1 MSLVMKMAQIEIKP
15 DHHILILGK
24 TGSGKSFA
32 TKHIFLPSLK
42 RQDNQV
48 LVILD
53 SKREYG
59 DITNNV
65 VTTPQALNH
74 FLYAEKKPKGKIVR
88 ILNAPPTERIAEEY
102 LSAAYA
108 PHHDIMTTDWRA
120 TFGVRFFIEDMP
132 MFYDSPYKVPPQLK
146 YWACMGRAAF
156 PNCPRTLVGTYQRA
170 QLIPKTVMTQ
180 CEHLFLFSLS
190 EYDIVHSI
198 IPIYGHSAGNKVATL
213 EKYGYVLV
221 SDLYDEPIKFKP
233 YQPNFTVKSEKGI
246 YLD

>member
-1 MSLVMKMAQIEIKP
+1 MTQIEILP
-15 DHHILILGK
+15 SHHILILGK

-32 TKHIFLPSLK
+32 TKHVFIEALK
-42 RQDNQV
+42 RQENQV

-59 DITNNV
+59 DITEHC
-65 VTTPQALNH
+65 VTSPHALNH
-74 FLYAEKKPKGKIVR
+74 FLYAKEKPEGKIVR
-88 ILNAPPTERIAEEY
+88 ILNARPEEAVAEEY
-102 LSAAYA
+102 LSSAYA
-108 PHHDIMTTDWRA
+108 PQRDIWSDDFQY

-146 YWACMGRAAF
+146 YWSCMGRQHR
-156 PNCPRTLVGTYQRA
+156 RTLVGTSQRA

-180 CEHLFLFSLS
+180 CDHLFLFKLS

-198 IPIYGHSAGNKVATL
+198 IPVYGQNAGNKVSTL

-233 YQPNFTVKSEKGI
+233 YNPDFTVKTSKGI

>member
-1 MSLVMKMAQIEIKP
+1 MAQIEILP
-15 DHHILILGK
+15 SHHILICGK

-32 TKHIFLPSLK
+32 TKNIFIPALK
-42 RQDNQV
+42 RQQNQV

-53 SKREYG
+53 AKKEYG
-59 DITNNV
+59 DITDITV
-65 VTTPQALNH
+65 ETPQQLNH
-74 FLYAEKKPKGKIVR
+74 FLYAEERPQGKIVR
-88 ILNAPPTERIAEEY
+88 IINVRPDEAVAEEY
-102 LSAAYA
+102 LSAGYA
-108 PHHDIMTTDWRA
+108 PHYDIQTGDWTP

-156 PNCPRTLVGTYQRA
+156 PNCPRTIVGTSQRA

-180 CEHLFLFSLS
+180 CDHLFLFKLS

-198 IPIYGHSAGNKVATL
+198 IPIYGQNAGNKIATL
-213 EKYGYVLV
+213 DRYGYVLC
-221 SDLYDEPIKFKP
+221 SDLYDEPIKFRP
-233 YQPNFTVKSEKGI
+233 YQPNFTPDSDKGI

>member
-1 MSLVMKMAQIEIKP
+1 MSLVKKMAQIEIKP
-15 DHHILILGK
+15 SHHILILGK

-32 TKHIFLPSLK
+32 TKHIFLPALK
-42 RQDNQV
+42 RQNNQV

-59 DITNNV
+59 DVTNNV

-74 FLYAEKKPKGKIVR
+74 FLYAEEKPKGKIVR
-88 ILNAPPTERIAEEY
+88 ILNAKPHEAVAEEY
-102 LSAAYA
+102 LSAGYA
-108 PHHDIMTTDWRA
+108 PHHDIMTDNFQY

-146 YWACMGRAAF
+146 YWACMGRQHK
-156 PNCPRTLVGTYQRA
+156 RTLVGTSQRA
-170 QLIPKTVMTQ
+170 QLIPNTVMTQ
-180 CEHLFLFSLS
+180 CDHLFLFKLS

-198 IPIYGHSAGNKVATL
+198 IPIYGNQAGNKVATL
-213 EKYGYVLV
+213 ERYGYVLV

-233 YQPNFTVKSEKGI
+233 YQPNFSVKKSQGI